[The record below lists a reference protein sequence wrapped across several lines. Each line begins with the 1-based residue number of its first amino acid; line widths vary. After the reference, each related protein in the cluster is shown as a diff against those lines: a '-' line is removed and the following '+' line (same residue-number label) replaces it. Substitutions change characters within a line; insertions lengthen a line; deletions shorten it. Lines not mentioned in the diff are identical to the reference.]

1 MSSTRT
7 ASASPKALP
16 SRQMKRQLMQAL
28 QSRVEHIR
36 ETKSLSQAEAADL
49 LGVTQPRLSSLVTGR
64 SQLFSLEA
72 LVELA
77 SRAGLSVKMTVARPS
92 RH

>member
-1 MSSTRT
+1 MSATRVT
-7 ASASPKALP
+7 PSKA
-16 SRQMKRQLMQAL
+16 MKRQLMEAL
-28 QSRVEHIR
+28 QARVEYIR
-36 ETKSLSQAEAADL
+36 ESKSISQAEAAKL

-77 SRAGLSVKMTVARPS
+77 TRAGLSVKMTVARPY
-92 RH
+92 RN

>member
-1 MSSTRT
+1 MSATRVT
-7 ASASPKALP
+7 P
-16 SRQMKRQLMQAL
+16 SRAMKRQLMEAL
-28 QSRVEHIR
+28 QSRVEYIR
-36 ETKSLSQAEAADL
+36 ESKSLSQAQAAEL

-77 SRAGLSVKMTVARPS
+77 SRAGLSVKMTVARPQ

>member
-1 MSSTRT
+1 MALTRT
-7 ASASPKALP
+7 AP

-28 QSRVEHIR
+28 QARVEVIR
-36 ETKSLSQAEAADL
+36 EKKSLSQAEAAEL

-77 SRAGLSVKMTVARPS
+77 SRAGLQVKLTVGASAR
-92 RH
+92 R

>member
-1 MSSTRT
+1 MAATRLT
-7 ASASPKALP
+7 PSKA
-16 SRQMKRQLMQAL
+16 MKRQLMEAL
-28 QSRVEHIR
+28 QARVAYIR
-36 ETKSLSQAEAADL
+36 ESKSLSQAEAAKL

-77 SRAGLSVKMTVARPS
+77 TRSGLSVKMTVARPY
-92 RH
+92 RN

>member
-1 MSSTRT
+1 MSATRV
-7 ASASPKALP
+7 SPSKA
-16 SRQMKRQLMQAL
+16 MKRQLMEAL
-28 QSRVEHIR
+28 QARVAYIR
-36 ETKSLSQAEAADL
+36 ESKSLSQAEAAKL

-77 SRAGLSVKMTVARPS
+77 SRSGLSVKMTVSRP
-92 RH
+92 RR

>member
-1 MSSTRT
+1 MSATRVT
-7 ASASPKALP
+7 PSKA
-16 SRQMKRQLMQAL
+16 MKRQLMEAL
-28 QSRVEHIR
+28 QARVEYIR
-36 ETKSLSQAEAADL
+36 ESKSLSQAEAAKL

-77 SRAGLSVKMTVARPS
+77 SRAGLSVKMTVARPY
-92 RH
+92 RN

>member
-1 MSSTRT
+1 MSSIRIT
-7 ASASPKALP
+7 P
-16 SRQMKRQLMQAL
+16 SRQMKRQLMDAL
-28 QSRVEHIR
+28 QSRVEYIR
-36 ETKSLSQAEAADL
+36 ESKSLSQAEAADL

-64 SQLFSLEA
+64 AQLFSLEA

-77 SRAGLSVKMTVARPS
+77 SRAGLSVKMTVARGS

>member
-1 MSSTRT
+1 MSATRT
-7 ASASPKALP
+7 TVSG
-16 SRQMKRQLMQAL
+16 QMKRQLMQAL

-36 ETKSLSQAEAADL
+36 ESKSLSQAEAAEL

-77 SRAGLSVKMTVARPS
+77 SRAGLSVKMTVGPKS
-92 RH
+92 GRH

>member
-1 MSSTRT
+1 MSATRV
-7 ASASPKALP
+7 SPSKA
-16 SRQMKRQLMQAL
+16 MKRQLMEAL
-28 QSRVEHIR
+28 QARVAYIR
-36 ETKSLSQAEAADL
+36 ESKSLSQAEAAKL

-77 SRAGLSVKMTVARPS
+77 SRSGLPVKMTVSRPH
-92 RH
+92 R

>member
-1 MSSTRT
+1 MPATR
-7 ASASPKALP
+7 KLP
-16 SRQMKRQLMQAL
+16 SRQMKRQLMEAL
-28 QSRVEHIR
+28 QARDAQIR
-36 ETKSLSQAEAADL
+36 AAKSLSQAETARM

-77 SRAGLSVKMTVARPS
+77 TRAGLSVKMTVARTHG
-92 RH
+92 R

>member
-1 MSSTRT
+1 MSATRVT
-7 ASASPKALP
+7 PSKA
-16 SRQMKRQLMQAL
+16 MKRQLMEAL
-28 QSRVEHIR
+28 QARVEYIR
-36 ETKSLSQAEAADL
+36 ESKSLSQAQAAEL

-77 SRAGLSVKMTVARPS
+77 TRSGLSVKMTVARPY
-92 RH
+92 RN

>member
-1 MSSTRT
+1 MSATRV
-7 ASASPKALP
+7 SPSKA
-16 SRQMKRQLMQAL
+16 MKRQLMEAL
-28 QSRVEHIR
+28 QARVAYIR
-36 ETKSLSQAEAADL
+36 ESKSLSQAEAAKL

-77 SRAGLSVKMTVARPS
+77 SRSGLSVKMTVSRPL
-92 RH
+92 R

>member
-1 MSSTRT
+1 MSATRVT
-7 ASASPKALP
+7 PSKA
-16 SRQMKRQLMQAL
+16 MKRMLMEAL
-28 QSRVEHIR
+28 QARVEYIR
-36 ETKSLSQAEAADL
+36 ESKSLSQAEAAKL

-77 SRAGLSVKMTVARPS
+77 SRSGLSVKMTVGRPS
-92 RH
+92 RS